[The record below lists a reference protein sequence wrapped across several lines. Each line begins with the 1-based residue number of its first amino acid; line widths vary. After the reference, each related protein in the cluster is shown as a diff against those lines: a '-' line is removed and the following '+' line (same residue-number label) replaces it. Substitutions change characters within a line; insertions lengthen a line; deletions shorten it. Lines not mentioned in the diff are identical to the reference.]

1 MYFNTHTHLNSP
13 EQYPDRHLYIQHCL
27 QRGIEKLC
35 VVGYDVESSRLA
47 VAIAHEYP
55 QVYAAV
61 GISPNDCE
69 NTTEEDM
76 KIIDKLA
83 NDDKVIGIGETGL
96 DYYYD
101 VPKDKQKEVFLG
113 HIEIVKRC
121 HKPIIIHCRD
131 AYEETYSILEKAHIE
146 GIMHCYSGS
155 DQMAL
160 RFTKIGFYISLAGPV
175 TFKNAKMPKRTA
187 ELVPLDKLLIETDDP
202 YLTPVPFRGK
212 HNEPAYC
219 IYIAKEIARLKNMD
233 EEEIALQ
240 TYKNACKIF
249 QLKG

>member
-1 MYFNTHTHLNSP
+1 
-13 EQYPDRHLYIQHCL
+13 
-27 QRGIEKLC
+27 
-35 VVGYDVESSRLA
+35 
-47 VAIAHEYP
+47 
-55 QVYAAV
+55 
-61 GISPNDCE
+61 
-69 NTTEEDM
+69 M
-76 KIIDKLA
+76 KIIDELA
-83 NDDKVIGIGETGL
+83 NDDKVIGVGETGL

-101 VPKDKQKEVFLG
+101 VPKDKQKEVFLR

-160 RFTKIGFYISLAGPV
+160 RFIKIGFYISLAGPV

-212 HNEPAYC
+212 HN
-219 IYIAKEIARLKNMD
+219 
-233 EEEIALQ
+233 
-240 TYKNACKIF
+240 
-249 QLKG
+249 